1 MFSIKTLRHT
11 FRTWTFLLYEDRH
24 TVTPF
29 HLDPGSS
36 WSLTAVS
43 TSGALRPLCSTSR
56 LVEGLMFP
64 NILYLRF
71 TICTNGHLVAIVVR
85 KPCHIRGLHCS
96 YSSNIRFNVSSA
108 SINSLS
114 ISKPAKSTTGLYT
127 CVSPKVCNIYYTI
140 YSFLTYQ

>member
-11 FRTWTFLLYEDRH
+11 YRTWTFLLYEDRH

-43 TSGALRPLCSTSR
+43 TSGALSPLCSTSP
-56 LVEGLMFP
+56 LVEGLMFS

-71 TICTNGHLVAIVVR
+71 TICTNGHGS
-85 KPCHIRGLHCS
+85 H
-96 YSSNIRFNVSSA
+96 SSKETFSHPRA
-108 SINSLS
+108 SLF
-114 ISKPAKSTTGLYT
+114 KQ
-127 CVSPKVCNIYYTI
+127 
-140 YSFLTYQ
+140 F